1 MTDLISHF
9 ERTVNKKGFTVERS
23 TKKKSRKKIKDE
35 VCTSATF
42 FENNEGKLIFL
53 PKDLSRDGLAI
64 KVMELQKKLN
74 LYQPDSSTETSVD
87 IAAETIRKAIKSY
100 KSTLNWPPHIQ
111 NLELDKTVMP
121 MYLNRLLCT
130 LFNNSNSKNEIR
142 INSVVEDILYTVSN
156 CRFSTTKLVLLPFTI
171 KSLTG
176 NAELVKIMNR
186 LGHGVSH
193 NKVLEIET
201 TITNSKLSSSTTPM
215 PNDIMTF
222 TNTSPLQRYMTILI
236 D

>member
-9 ERTVNKKGFTVERS
+9 KCIVNEKGFTVERS

-74 LYQPDSSTETSVD
+74 LHQPDSSTETSLD

-121 MYLNRLLCT
+121 MYLNR
-130 LFNNSNSKNEIR
+130 F
-142 INSVVEDILYTVSN
+142 
-156 CRFSTTKLVLLPFTI
+156 
-171 KSLTG
+171 
-176 NAELVKIMNR
+176 
-186 LGHGVSH
+186 
-193 NKVLEIET
+193 
-201 TITNSKLSSSTTPM
+201 
-215 PNDIMTF
+215 
-222 TNTSPLQRYMTILI
+222 
-236 D
+236 